1 MRLKHNKKRNT
12 AFLYEV
18 LTKEV
23 AKAIVAKD
31 IEKKNSLLS
40 LMKEFFSKGRVLRQE
55 LELYKLLGESHGADI
70 YFAERLIQEAKK
82 EYDSLDKEKIFE
94 SQSDIIRMINKKIGS
109 EIYSNFIP
117 NYRNLATIS
126 QIFGTEIGV
135 KHKVLLERTIIQGI
149 VSKPEEVVE
158 SKNMPHID
166 DLVYKKVVE
175 NFNAKY
181 GEELDEN
188 QKALIGKYV
197 TLFGANTLE
206 FKVYLNEELHR
217 LKEEVKKMSGAKDI
231 NGDEDMQRKVALV
244 SERVEAF
251 KEQPIDDKMIQQV
264 LKIQA
269 LAREIVL

>member
-1 MRLKHNKKRNT
+1 MKIKHNKKRNT

-31 IEKKNSLLS
+31 IEKKKSLLS
-40 LMKEFFSKGRVLRQE
+40 LMKEFFSKGKVLRQE

-82 EYDSLDKEKIFE
+82 EYISLDKEKIFE
-94 SQSDIIRMINKKIGS
+94 AQSNIIKMINENFGTK
-109 EIYSNFIP
+109 IYSNFVP

-126 QIFGTEIGV
+126 QIFGAEIGV
-135 KHKVLLERTIIQGI
+135 KHKVLLERAIIQGI

-158 SKNMPHID
+158 SKSMPHVD
-166 DLVYKKVVE
+166 DLVYRKVVE
-175 NFNAKY
+175 SFNAKY
-181 GEELDEN
+181 SESLDEN
-188 QKALIGKYV
+188 QKELIGKYV
-197 TLFGANTLE
+197 TLFADNSIE

-217 LKEEVKKMSGAKDI
+217 LKEEVKKMSDAEDI
-231 NGDEDMQRKVALV
+231 SGDKDMQQKVALV
-244 SERVEAF
+244 SEKMESF
-251 KEQPIDDKMIQQV
+251 KGQPIDDKMIQQV

-269 LAREIVL
+269 LTRETVL

>member
-31 IEKKNSLLS
+31 LKKKDSILA
-40 LMKEFFSKGRVLRQE
+40 LMKEFFSKGKVLRQE
-55 LELYKLLGESHGADI
+55 LELYKLLGESHGADL
-70 YFAERLIQEAKK
+70 YFAERLIQETKK

-94 SQSDIIRMINKKIGS
+94 AQSDIINMINKKFGS
-109 EIYSNFIP
+109 EIYKNFVP

-166 DLVYKKVVE
+166 DLVYRKVVE

-188 QKALIGKYV
+188 QKVLIGKYV
-197 TLFGANTLE
+197 TLFGVNSLE
-206 FKVYLNEELHR
+206 FKAYLNEELHR

-231 NGDEDMQRKVALV
+231 KDDAEMQRKVALV
-244 SERVEAF
+244 SEKMESF
-251 KEQPIDDKMIQQV
+251 KKQPIDDKMIQQV
-264 LKIQA
+264 LKIQS
-269 LAREIVL
+269 LTREVVL

>member
-31 IEKKNSLLS
+31 LKKKDSILA
-40 LMKEFFSKGRVLRQE
+40 LMKEFFSKGKVLRRE

-70 YFAERLIQEAKK
+70 HFAERLIQEAKR

-94 SQSDIIRMINKKIGS
+94 AQSDIIRMINKKFGS
-109 EIYSNFIP
+109 EIYSNFVP

-158 SKNMPHID
+158 SKSMPHID
-166 DLVYKKVVE
+166 DLVYRKVVE

-197 TLFGANTLE
+197 TLFSDNSLE
-206 FKVYLNEELHR
+206 FKSYLNEELHR
-217 LKEEVKKMSGAKDI
+217 LREEVKKMSGAEDI
-231 NGDEDMQRKVALV
+231 KGDEEMQRKVALV
-244 SERVEAF
+244 SEKMESFRS
-251 KEQPIDDKMIQQV
+251 QPVDDKMIQQV

>member
-1 MRLKHNKKRNT
+1 MKIKHNKKRNT

-31 IEKKNSLLS
+31 IEKKKSLLS
-40 LMKEFFSKGRVLRQE
+40 LMKEFFSKGKVLRQE

-82 EYDSLDKEKIFE
+82 EYSTLNKEKIFE
-94 SQSDIIRMINKKIGS
+94 AQSDIIKMINKNFGT
-109 EIYSNFIP
+109 EIYINFVP

-126 QIFGTEIGV
+126 QIFGTDIGV

-158 SKNMPHID
+158 SKNMPHVD
-166 DLVYKKVVE
+166 DLVYRKVVE
-175 NFNAKY
+175 SFNAKY
-181 GEELDEN
+181 SESLDE
-188 QKALIGKYV
+188 IGKYV
-197 TLFGANTLE
+197 TLFADNSLE

-217 LKEEVKKMSGAKDI
+217 LKEEVKKMSDAEDI
-231 NGDEDMQRKVALV
+231 STDEDMKQKVALV
-244 SERVEAF
+244 SEKMESF
-251 KEQPIDDKMIQQV
+251 KKQPIDDKMIQQV

-269 LAREIVL
+269 LTREIVL

>member
-1 MRLKHNKKRNT
+1 MKIKHNKKRNT

-31 IEKKNSLLS
+31 IEKKKSLLS
-40 LMKEFFSKGRVLRQE
+40 LMKEFFSKGKVLRQE

-82 EYDSLDKEKIFE
+82 EYSTLNKEEIFE
-94 SQSDIIRMINKKIGS
+94 AQSDIIKMINKNFGT
-109 EIYSNFIP
+109 EIYSNFVP

-126 QIFGTEIGV
+126 QIFGTDIGV

-158 SKNMPHID
+158 SKNMPHVD
-166 DLVYKKVVE
+166 DLVYRKVVE
-175 NFNAKY
+175 SFNAKY
-181 GEELDEN
+181 SESLDEN
-188 QKALIGKYV
+188 QKELIGKYV
-197 TLFGANTLE
+197 TLFADNSLE

-217 LKEEVKKMSGAKDI
+217 LKEEVKKMSDAEDI
-231 NGDEDMQRKVALV
+231 STDEDMKQKVALV
-244 SERVEAF
+244 SEKMESF

-269 LAREIVL
+269 LTREIVL

>member
-1 MRLKHNKKRNT
+1 MKIKHNKKRNT

-31 IEKKNSLLS
+31 IEKKKSLLS
-40 LMKEFFSKGRVLRQE
+40 LMKEFFSKGKVLRQE

-82 EYDSLDKEKIFE
+82 EYISLDKEKIFE
-94 SQSDIIRMINKKIGS
+94 AQSNIIKMINENFGTK
-109 EIYSNFIP
+109 IYSNFVP

-126 QIFGTEIGV
+126 QIFGAEIGV
-135 KHKVLLERTIIQGI
+135 KHKVLLERAIIQGI

-158 SKNMPHID
+158 SKSMPHVD
-166 DLVYKKVVE
+166 DLVYRKVVE
-175 NFNAKY
+175 SFNAKY
-181 GEELDEN
+181 SEQLDEN
-188 QKALIGKYV
+188 QKELIGKYV
-197 TLFGANTLE
+197 TLFADNSIE

-217 LKEEVKKMSGAKDI
+217 LKEEVKKMSDAEDI
-231 NGDEDMQRKVALV
+231 SGDKDMQQKVALV
-244 SERVEAF
+244 SEKMESF
-251 KEQPIDDKMIQQV
+251 KGQPIDDKMIQQV

-269 LAREIVL
+269 LTRETVL

>member
-23 AKAIVAKD
+23 AKSIVEKD
-31 IEKKNSLLS
+31 LEKKNSILV
-40 LMKEFFSKGRVLRQE
+40 LMKEFFSKGKVLRQE
-55 LELYKLLGESHGADI
+55 LELYKLLGESHGADL
-70 YFAERLIQEAKK
+70 YFAERLIQETKK

-94 SQSDIIRMINKKIGS
+94 SQTRLIDLINKKFGKD
-109 EIYSNFIP
+109 IYSNFVP

-135 KHKVLLERTIIQGI
+135 KHKVLLERTIIKGI
-149 VSKPEEVVE
+149 VSKPDEVVD
-158 SKNMPHID
+158 SKSMPHID

-175 NFNAKY
+175 NFNTKY

-188 QKALIGKYV
+188 QKALIGKYI
-197 TLFGANTLE
+197 TLFGDNSLE
-206 FKVYLNEELHR
+206 FKAYLNEELHR
-217 LKEEVKKMSGAKDI
+217 LKEEVKKMTEAKDI
-231 NGDEDMQRKVALV
+231 KDDKEMQRKVASV
-244 SERVEAF
+244 SERMESF
-251 KEQPIDDKMIQQV
+251 RDQPVDDKMIHQV

-269 LAREIVL
+269 LTREIVL

>member
-18 LTKEV
+18 LAKEV

-31 IEKKNSLLS
+31 LKKKDSILA

-55 LELYKLLGESHGADI
+55 LELYKLLGESHGADL
-70 YFAERLIQEAKK
+70 YFAERLIQETKK

-94 SQSDIIRMINKKIGS
+94 SQTRLIDLINKKFGKD
-109 EIYSNFIP
+109 IYSNFVP

-149 VSKPEEVVE
+149 VSKPDEVVE
-158 SKNMPHID
+158 SKSMPHID

-181 GEELDEN
+181 GEELNEN

-197 TLFGANTLE
+197 TLFGDNSVE

-217 LKEEVKKMSGAKDI
+217 LKEEVKKMTEAKDI
-231 NGDEDMQRKVALV
+231 KGDEEMQRKVALV
-244 SERVEAF
+244 SEKMESF
-251 KEQPIDDKMIQQV
+251 KNQPIDDRMIQQV
-264 LKIQA
+264 LKVQA
-269 LAREIVL
+269 LTREIVL

>member
-18 LTKEV
+18 LAKEV
-23 AKAIVAKD
+23 AKAIVVKD
-31 IEKKNSLLS
+31 LKKKDSILA
-40 LMKEFFSKGRVLRQE
+40 LMKEFFSKGKVLRQE

-70 YFAERLIQEAKK
+70 YFAERLIQETKK

-94 SQSDIIRMINKKIGS
+94 AQSNIINMINKKFGS
-109 EIYSNFIP
+109 EIYSNFVP

-158 SKNMPHID
+158 SKSMPHID
-166 DLVYKKVVE
+166 DLVYRKVVE
-175 NFNAKY
+175 SFNAKY
-181 GEELDEN
+181 GEELGEN

-197 TLFGANTLE
+197 TLFGDNSLE

-231 NGDEDMQRKVALV
+231 NGDEDMQRKVALI
-244 SERVEAF
+244 SEKMESF
-251 KEQPIDDKMIQQV
+251 KNQPIDDKMIQQI

>member
-1 MRLKHNKKRNT
+1 MKIKHNKKRNT

-31 IEKKNSLLS
+31 IEKKKSLLS
-40 LMKEFFSKGRVLRQE
+40 LMKEFFSKGKVLRQE

-82 EYDSLDKEKIFE
+82 EYSTLNKEKIFE
-94 SQSDIIRMINKKIGS
+94 AQSDIIKMINKNFGT
-109 EIYSNFIP
+109 EIYSNFVP

-126 QIFGTEIGV
+126 QIFGTDIGV

-158 SKNMPHID
+158 SKNMPHVD
-166 DLVYKKVVE
+166 DLVYRKVVE
-175 NFNAKY
+175 SFNAKY
-181 GEELDEN
+181 SESLDEN
-188 QKALIGKYV
+188 QKELIGKYV
-197 TLFGANTLE
+197 TLFADNSLE

-217 LKEEVKKMSGAKDI
+217 LKEEVKKMSDAEDI
-231 NGDEDMQRKVALV
+231 STDEDMKQKVALV
-244 SERVEAF
+244 SEKMESF
-251 KEQPIDDKMIQQV
+251 KKQPIDDKMIQQV

-269 LAREIVL
+269 LTREIVL

>member
-31 IEKKNSLLS
+31 LKKKDSIIA
-40 LMKEFFSKGRVLRQE
+40 LMKEFFSKGKVLRQE

-70 YFAERLIQEAKK
+70 YFAERLIQETKK
-82 EYDSLDKEKIFE
+82 EYDSLDKEGIFE
-94 SQSDIIRMINKKIGS
+94 AQSDIIKMINKKLGS
-109 EIYSNFIP
+109 EIYSNFVP

-181 GEELDEN
+181 GEELGEN

-197 TLFGANTLE
+197 TLFGDNSLE

-217 LKEEVKKMSGAKDI
+217 LKEEVKKMTEAKDI
-231 NGDEDMQRKVALV
+231 KGDEEMQRKVSLV
-244 SERVEAF
+244 SEKMESF
-251 KEQPIDDKMIQQV
+251 KNQPIDDKMIQQV

-269 LAREIVL
+269 LTREIVL

>member
-1 MRLKHNKKRNT
+1 
-12 AFLYEV
+12 
-18 LTKEV
+18 
-23 AKAIVAKD
+23 
-31 IEKKNSLLS
+31 
-40 LMKEFFSKGRVLRQE
+40 
-55 LELYKLLGESHGADI
+55 
-70 YFAERLIQEAKK
+70 
-82 EYDSLDKEKIFE
+82 
-94 SQSDIIRMINKKIGS
+94 MINKKLGS
-109 EIYSNFIP
+109 EIYSNFVP

-149 VSKPEEVVE
+149 VSKPEKVVE

-181 GEELDEN
+181 GEELGEN

-197 TLFGANTLE
+197 ALFGDNSVE

-217 LKEEVKKMSGAKDI
+217 LKEEVKKMSSAKDI

-244 SERVEAF
+244 SERMESF
-251 KEQPIDDKMIQQV
+251 KNQPIDDKMIQQV
-264 LKIQA
+264 LQIQA
-269 LAREIVL
+269 LAREIIL

>member
-1 MRLKHNKKRNT
+1 MKIKHNKKRNT

-31 IEKKNSLLS
+31 IEKKKSLLS
-40 LMKEFFSKGRVLRQE
+40 LMKEFFSKGKVLRQE

-82 EYDSLDKEKIFE
+82 EYISLDKEKIFE
-94 SQSDIIRMINKKIGS
+94 AQSNIIKMINENFGTK
-109 EIYSNFIP
+109 IYSNFVP

-126 QIFGTEIGV
+126 QIFGAEIGA
-135 KHKVLLERTIIQGI
+135 KHKVLLERAIIQGI

-158 SKNMPHID
+158 SKSMPHVD
-166 DLVYKKVVE
+166 DLVYRKVVE
-175 NFNAKY
+175 SFNAKY
-181 GEELDEN
+181 SEQLDEN
-188 QKALIGKYV
+188 QKELIGKYV
-197 TLFGANTLE
+197 TLFADNSIE

-217 LKEEVKKMSGAKDI
+217 LKEEVKKMSDAKDI
-231 NGDEDMQRKVALV
+231 SGDKDMQQKVALV
-244 SERVEAF
+244 SEKMESF
-251 KEQPIDDKMIQQV
+251 KGQPIDDKMIQQV

-269 LAREIVL
+269 LTRETVL

>member
-23 AKAIVAKD
+23 AKAIIAKD
-31 IEKKNSLLS
+31 LKKKESVLA

-55 LELYKLLGESHGADI
+55 LELYKLLGESHGADL
-70 YFAERLIQEAKK
+70 YFAERLIQETKK
-82 EYDSLDKEKIFE
+82 EYESLDQKKIFE
-94 SQSDIIRMINKKIGS
+94 AQSDIIKMINKKLGS
-109 EIYSNFIP
+109 EVYSNFVP

-126 QIFGTEIGV
+126 QIFDVDLGV

-149 VSKPEEVVE
+149 VSKPEEIIE
-158 SKNMPHID
+158 SKNMPHVD

-197 TLFGANTLE
+197 TLFGANSLE

-217 LKEEVKKMSGAKDI
+217 LKEEVEKISDSDDI
-231 NGDEDMQRKVALV
+231 KEDEDMQQKVALV
-244 SERVEAF
+244 SERMESF
-251 KEQPIDDKMIQQV
+251 TGRPIDDKMIQQV

-269 LAREIVL
+269 LTREIML

>member
-31 IEKKNSLLS
+31 LKKKEAVLS
-40 LMKEFFSKGRVLRQE
+40 LMKEFFSKGKVLRRE

-70 YFAERLIQEAKK
+70 HFAERLIQEAKK

-94 SQSDIIRMINKKIGS
+94 AQSDIIRMINKKLGS
-109 EIYSNFIP
+109 EIYSNFVP

-166 DLVYKKVVE
+166 DLVYRKVVE

-181 GEELDEN
+181 GEELGEN

-197 TLFGANTLE
+197 TLFGDNSLE

-231 NGDEDMQRKVALV
+231 NGDEDMQRKVALI
-244 SERVEAF
+244 SEKMESF
-251 KEQPIDDKMIQQV
+251 KNQPIDDKMIQQI

>member
-1 MRLKHNKKRNT
+1 MKIKHNKKRNT

-31 IEKKNSLLS
+31 IEKKKSLLS
-40 LMKEFFSKGRVLRQE
+40 LMKEFFSKGKVLRQE

-82 EYDSLDKEKIFE
+82 EYSTLNKEKIFE
-94 SQSDIIRMINKKIGS
+94 AQSDIIKMINKNFGT
-109 EIYSNFIP
+109 EIYSNFVP

-126 QIFGTEIGV
+126 QIFGTDIGV

-158 SKNMPHID
+158 SKNMPHVD
-166 DLVYKKVVE
+166 DLVYRKVVE
-175 NFNAKY
+175 SFNAKY
-181 GEELDEN
+181 SESLDEN
-188 QKALIGKYV
+188 QKELIGKYV
-197 TLFGANTLE
+197 TLFADNSLE

-217 LKEEVKKMSGAKDI
+217 LKEEVKKMSDAEDI
-231 NGDEDMQRKVALV
+231 STDEDMKQKVALV
-244 SERVEAF
+244 SEKMESF

-269 LAREIVL
+269 LTREIVL